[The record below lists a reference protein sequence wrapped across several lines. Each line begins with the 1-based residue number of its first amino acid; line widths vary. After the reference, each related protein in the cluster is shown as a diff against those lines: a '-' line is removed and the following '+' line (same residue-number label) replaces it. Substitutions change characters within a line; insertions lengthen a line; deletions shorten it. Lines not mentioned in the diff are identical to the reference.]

1 MMPLLLVPTMTRCYL
16 HNCRLHL
23 SSAILP
29 PYTSFALLL
38 LLLPSSIVRFLAKLR
53 EHMLCA
59 RLQFP
64 SYLSHTHPPLLPP
77 AHTFTSIHPALSF
90 SGTYLSH
97 SALYTPVLAVFV
109 SFCSPPSP
117 PPSLARESSILHPL
131 SCDRPT
137 LPWSQVPECLSPT
150 EAIKSSAQSFLAS
163 KSVKQKAEP
172 TYSVYSPQSTK
183 TKPKKTT
190 TNP

>member
-29 PYTSFALLL
+29 PNTSFALLL

-117 PPSLARESSILHPL
+117 PPIIGSWEQHPPPLVMWQTKSSL
-131 SCDRPT
+131 
-137 LPWSQVPECLSPT
+137 
-150 EAIKSSAQSFLAS
+150 KSSARMLVSNRSDKIVCTVFS
-163 KSVKQKAEP
+163 CIEIS
-172 TYSVYSPQSTK
+172 
-183 TKPKKTT
+183 
-190 TNP
+190 